1 MGEIKDN
8 VNHPEHYTSGR
19 TEVIDVIED
28 YTGVISLLGFCRGN
42 AIKYILRAG
51 KKDKDKVI
59 EDLEKAVWY
68 LNKEIATRKRLESNE

>member
-19 TEVIDVIED
+19 VEVIDIIED
-28 YTGVISLLGFCRGN
+28 YTEVISLLGFCRGN

-68 LNKEIATRKRLESNE
+68 LNKEIATRKRLESNG

>member
-8 VNHPEHYTSGR
+8 VNHPEHYASGR
-19 TEVIDVIED
+19 IEVIDVIED
-28 YTGVISLLGFCRGN
+28 YTGIISLLGFCRGN

>member
-1 MGEIKDN
+1 MEAIKDN
-8 VNHPEHYTSGR
+8 VNHPEHYTLGR
-19 TEVIDVIED
+19 TEVIDIIEN

-51 KKDKDKVI
+51 KKDKDKEI

-68 LNKEIATRKRLESNE
+68 LNKEIVTRKKLGSNE